1 MCCLASKRW
10 DTRTRTKND
19 RTRIC
24 SVTITPYPTLSIASS
39 GKLPICVCKV
49 STFLKTI
56 KTFKHFFSKK
66 MAKQKN
72 RLCFMDD
79 IS

>member
-1 MCCLASKRW
+1 M
-10 DTRTRTKND
+10 
-19 RTRIC
+19 
-24 SVTITPYPTLSIASS
+24 
-39 GKLPICVCKV
+39 CKV